1 MKSVSTK
8 FVADSTLRLNRSLLS
23 PSVADSGW
31 GSVWPDPPPPP
42 KNNTTT
48 FFRPDDVCLRRI
60 FLYRQDR
67 ISLFNL
73 LIFFLMKRA
82 LHFATKVNSRDI
94 KKCNCFW
101 VPSCD
106 LLASSNKA
114 VYPAPKCA
122 RVHRLRNTWLC
133 LWELISHKNSS
144 TVLSEPKF
152 GPPIK
157 SSWIHPWTL

>member
-1 MKSVSTK
+1 M
-8 FVADSTLRLNRSLLS
+8 ADSTLRLNRSLLS

-31 GSVWPDPPPPP
+31 GSVWPDPRPPQKKTTPP
-42 KNNTTT
+42 LSSDLTT
-48 FFRPDDVCLRRI
+48 FVWGGYSYI
-60 FLYRQDR
+60 DR
-67 ISLFNL
+67 IVYHFLTGW
-73 LIFFLMKRA
+73 FFLMKRA

-133 LWELISHKNSS
+133 LWEVISHKNSS

-157 SSWIHPWTL
+157 SSWIRPWTL